1 MVGNA
6 YQIRVKGQ
14 WTTSPILY
22 VMLVGKTP
30 PLDFAY
36 QPIQDEDSRR
46 YAKYID
52 ELEQYERDCKIFKT
66 KLRDGEIAE
75 EPGFPYSRFPSHTR
89 KNYFTQVYLLNL
101 QLKLYLCTKYK
112 NERIKN
118 RN

>member
-1 MVGNA
+1 MVYGGNA
-6 YQIRVKGQ
+6 YQIHIKGL

-22 VMLVGKTP
+22 VMLVGKPGVGKTP

-36 QPIQDEDSRR
+36 QPIHDEDSRR

-75 EPGFPYSRFPSHTR
+75 EPGFPYSPFPSYTR
-89 KNYFTQVYLLNL
+89 KNYFSR
-101 QLKLYLCTKYK
+101 C
-112 NERIKN
+112 IF
-118 RN
+118 